1 MSERNGTIDIFK
13 LLASFCII
21 SVHIGYYQDYPVI
34 FADLF
39 RVSTRWALPFFFVSS
54 GYFLG
59 LSSNTNVI
67 QRVNKLIT
75 IFLTASI
82 FYSAVLL
89 LKNHNNIYEQLNEI
103 LSFKLLRGIYFHLW
117 FIPSLIIGLIG
128 ASYLINNASVKKSII
143 LSFAFI
149 LFAWIEDVCVYL
161 GKDVDF
167 IFAREVMSIG
177 LVYLGYATAKLNL
190 ANKINKNISISLS
203 IIFICAS
210 LAEVLVLQE
219 FTGISSKERQFPLLC
234 SFAAISILIA
244 CSKVQIKEGLFSELG
259 KKYSLPVYLY
269 HPLFI
274 SASRFALGKIGIN
287 DSFAILITTFTSTLL
302 VLIITDR
309 YLNPLF
315 RLINGDIFR
324 RKDKEGAINS

>member
-1 MSERNGTIDIFK
+1 MQNRNNTIDIIK

-59 LSSNTNVI
+59 CSSNTNVV

-82 FYSAVLL
+82 FYSVILL
-89 LKNHNNIYEQLNEI
+89 LKNYNNIYEQVNDI
-103 LSFKLLRGIYFHLW
+103 LSFKFLRGIYFHLW

-128 ASYLINNASVKKSII
+128 ASYLINNLSIKKSITI
-143 LSFAFI
+143 SFAFI
-149 LFAWIEDVCVYL
+149 LFAWIEDVYVYL

-167 IFAREVMSIG
+167 IFSREIMSIG
-177 LVYLGYATAKLNL
+177 LVYLGYIVAKLNL
-190 ANKINKNISISLS
+190 TNKINKNTSISLA

-210 LAEVLVLQE
+210 LVEVLALQE
-219 FTGISSKERQFPLLC
+219 ITGLSSKERQLPLFC
-234 SFAAISILIA
+234 GFAAIAILIA
-244 CSKVQIKEGLFSELG
+244 CCKIQTKGVLSELG
-259 KKYSLPVYLY
+259 KRYSLAVYLY

-274 SASRFALGKIGIN
+274 SASRFTLSKIGVH
-287 DSFAILITTFTSTLL
+287 DSFAILITTFTSTLIA
-302 VLIITDR
+302 LIITDR
-309 YLNPLF
+309 YINPLF

-324 RKDKEGAINS
+324 RKEQDGVVNS